1 MYNKSNKAKIA
12 VLASGRGSNFVAIQK
27 AIDRGEIAA
36 RIAVLICDKPKAKVI
51 EAAREFGIDVSIV
64 DSAGLSNDEFDKKLV
79 AELKGYAID
88 LILLAGFMKIVG
100 RPLLENFPGKIINIH
115 PSLLPSFKGVSQE
128 KFPRQRA
135 IQRGKIDNQPFFPR
149 RQLPISLRIGNFTN
163 KQFFVVIDRGFDNLP
178 HRQRVTAR
186 RRLDPAIDPSQPFIS
201 AQRLYQFIQPML

>member
-115 PSLLPSFKGVSQE
+115 PSLLPSFKGLNAQRQAIEYGAKISGCTVHFIDEGVDTGPIILQSSVPVLDNDTEETLSARILEEEHRIYPEGVRLFVE
-128 KFPRQRA
+128 KR
-135 IQRGKIDNQPFFPR
+135 
-149 RQLPISLRIGNFTN
+149 LRIDGRR
-163 KQFFVVIDRGFDNLP
+163 VI
-178 HRQRVTAR
+178 
-186 RRLDPAIDPSQPFIS
+186 IEESS
-201 AQRLYQFIQPML
+201 C